1 MTDQSNSLNLIKN
14 VFIEG
19 DKIGFNSKMAIEKF
33 KTCVKKMDETKS
45 ELNLEELQKKYIKPE
60 FKLEIIKYD
69 PCIKDIII
77 KISINNKYEENRKVL
92 KEKIKLLKKDRT
104 NSDYHKA
111 KQNENVSDEI
121 LKEYNNLKKM
131 TKMPV
136 PDPSEILS
144 NPEQYKPILSMV
156 LNNKMINK
164 MGVNHPYIKYF
175 KLIAQKLNIQ
185 PELDSEPEPDIK
197 NTVVSANELSQNE
210 DTDEE
215 D

>member
-1 MTDQSNSLNLIKN
+1 MTELSNTIYLTKY

-19 DKIGFNSKMAIEKF
+19 DKSGFNSKMAIEKF
-33 KTCVKKMDETKS
+33 KTCIKKMDETKS
-45 ELNLEELQKKYIKPE
+45 ELNLIELQKKYIKPE

-69 PCIKDIII
+69 PNNKDIIV

-92 KEKIKLLKKDRT
+92 KEKIKSLKKNRT
-104 NSDYHKA
+104 NSDYYKA
-111 KQNENVSDEI
+111 KQDENVSDEI
-121 LKEYNNLKKM
+121 LKEYNNLRKI

-136 PDPSEILS
+136 PEPSEILS

-156 LNNKMINK
+156 LNNQMVNQ
-164 MGVNHPYIKYF
+164 MGANHPYIKYF
-175 KLIAQKLNIQ
+175 KLIAEKLNIQ
-185 PELDSEPEPDIK
+185 PEPTPTIATNNLSNISVNK
-197 NTVVSANELSQNE
+197 LSQNDD